1 MPLVPGGFRESMPTL
16 SQAQGPSKGASITS
30 ILRKDALAAA
40 LLLLPFLLVAHWLND
55 LRMAILTFHGTDEL
69 IFHYP
74 AILRFAEQWPRPV
87 LGDYSS
93 ATTPLFHL
101 GFSLL
106 GKLCGFDL
114 PKLRAVNVL
123 ISCGAGLVYFKLL
136 RGHFRHSWAFSLWMS
151 LAFLVSPYFFGVS
164 FLLLTDNLAWLWC
177 MLSLCCFLASLRMPR
192 RPGLAVWALGC
203 TFLCLTLLTRQS
215 FLWLLLSAA
224 AVAWLQT
231 PAVADRLTRVA
242 MLGVA
247 AIPLATLFVDWHGLM
262 PPSFQVAH
270 EAKSLL
276 NPRAFGFTLAVL
288 GLYYP
293 LFNPQR
299 FVDAILKRQPAF
311 MGALA
316 GGLILLVLLPLPEQ
330 AVDDGFLWRM
340 ARAMPAMHQT
350 PWLFWLLVPLGCAA
364 AVTMLKDAPTSIGTL
379 SLLAFALS
387 VLPSSLLYQK
397 YFDPFIPVFVLL
409 ARPPRQKL
417 DKLDMAALAV
427 MTLAFAAYAAMPY
440 MHPDFYSQAKL
451 FN

>member
-1 MPLVPGGFRESMPTL
+1 M
-16 SQAQGPSKGASITS
+16 KGTS
-30 ILRKDALAAA
+30 TSSNLRSDALAAA
-40 LLLLPFLLVAHWLND
+40 LLLLPFLVVAHWLND
-55 LRMAILTFHGTDEL
+55 LRVAIVTFHGTDEL

-74 AILRFAEQWPRPV
+74 AILRFAQQWPRPV

-114 PKLRAVNVL
+114 YKLRAVNVL

-136 RGHFRHSWAFSLWMS
+136 RGHFRHSWAFALLMS
-151 LAFLVSPYFFGVS
+151 LVFLLSPYFFGVS
-164 FLLLTDNLAWLWC
+164 FLLLTDNLAWLLC
-177 MLSLCCFLASLRMPR
+177 MLSLACFLGALNMR
-192 RPGLAVWALGC
+192 RRRAGLLVWALGC
-203 TFLCLTLLTRQS
+203 ACLCLTLLTRQS

-224 AVAWLQT
+224 GVAWLRT
-231 PAVADRLTRVA
+231 PALADRLLRMA

-247 AIPLATLFVDWHGLM
+247 ALPLLALFMGWHGLM

-270 EAKSLL
+270 EARSLF
-276 NPRAFGFTLAVL
+276 NPRALGFTLAVL

-299 FVDAILKRQPAF
+299 FAQGVLQRQPVF
-311 MGALA
+311 MAALA
-316 GGLILLVLLPLPEQ
+316 GGLLLLVLLPLPGQ

-340 ARAMPAMHQT
+340 SRGVPTLLHT
-350 PWLFWLLVPLGCAA
+350 SWLFWLLVPLGCAA
-364 AVTMLKDAPTSIGTL
+364 VVTMLKEAPTSIGTL

-409 ARPPRQKL
+409 ARPPGQSLGKL
-417 DKLDMAALAV
+417 DVVALAV
-427 MTLAFAAYAAMPY
+427 MTVAFATYAAWPY
-440 MHPDFYSQAKL
+440 LNPDFYSHAKL
-451 FN
+451 PVCAASECFSAAK